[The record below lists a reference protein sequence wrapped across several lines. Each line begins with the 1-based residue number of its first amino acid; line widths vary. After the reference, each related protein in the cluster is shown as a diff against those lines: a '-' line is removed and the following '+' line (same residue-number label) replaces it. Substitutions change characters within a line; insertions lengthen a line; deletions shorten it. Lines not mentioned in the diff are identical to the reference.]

1 MVSISWPPGDVGG
14 VVAAPALDDERPQLR
29 ARGVDG
35 GGQAG
40 GAGPEDDD
48 AIVALGWA
56 WRAVSGV
63 AERPSIIR
71 GMPDTSSI
79 DVLLATL
86 NATEVGSLDAIAEK
100 MQQVQAGLEALGQAE
115 LAAAAA
121 GAVAALRRGDVTEW
135 KRARAFL
142 QSKIGHLR

>member
-1 MVSISWPPGDVGG
+1 VTD
-14 VVAAPALDDERPQLR
+14 AP
-29 ARGVDG
+29 
-35 GGQAG
+35 
-40 GAGPEDDD
+40 
-48 AIVALGWA
+48 
-56 WRAVSGV
+56 
-63 AERPSIIR
+63 
-71 GMPDTSSI
+71 SI

-100 MQQVQAGLEALGQAE
+100 VEQVRRGLEALGQAE
-115 LAAAAA
+115 LAGAAA